1 MPLASRLR
9 AALSKPFLPAVF
21 FFSGVTFDSFTLT
34 RIDSLTDNLIL
45 LLYLSLL
52 GALIII
58 TARANMGEGAADV
71 SGEPGMVANAQAPA
85 ASLGLKTRSDASEA
99 GGCDIASS
107 WASSVLMVRA
117 QPYYPHAIQFLL
129 GGLYSAYTIFYFQSA
144 SLTATAV
151 FFGVL
156 VALLVGNEFLHDRL
170 SNLRLLVSLYAL
182 VVLSFFTFFLPALT
196 GLMNT
201 WVFLIG
207 AGLSAA
213 VTLQVVNLIYRGRPT
228 SSRWEPILSGLPAI
242 GLILVLVGFYFL
254 NWIPPVPLS
263 MKFGGVYQKVAKAD
277 GAYRLTFEQGA
288 WYQYWKRSDDPF
300 RGTGP
305 AYCFTAVF
313 APVDM
318 RTTIFHRWQ
327 YRPAA
332 GRDFSTTDRI
342 ALAIAGGREGGY
354 RGYTIK
360 QRVMPGDWRVDVE
373 TPEGRIIGRVSFRVE
388 EPSGEMPEFEA
399 ITY

>member
-1 MPLASRLR
+1 MTVARLR

-21 FFSGVTFDSFTLT
+21 FFSGVTFDSLTLS
-34 RIDSLTDNLIL
+34 RIDRLLDNLFL

-52 GALIII
+52 GALIIL
-58 TARANMGEGAADV
+58 TARMDTRMGAGAPPAGLDGV
-71 SGEPGMVANAQAPA
+71 PGLVA
-85 ASLGLKTRSDASEA
+85 
-99 GGCDIASS
+99 
-107 WASSVLMVRA
+107 RA

-129 GGLYSAYTIFYFQSA
+129 GGLYSAYTIFYLQSA

-151 FFGVL
+151 FFAVL

-182 VVLSFFTFFLPALT
+182 VVFSFFTFFLPALT
-196 GLMNT
+196 GWMNT

-207 AGLSAA
+207 VGLSVA
-213 VTLQVVNLIYRGRPT
+213 VTLEVVDLIYRGRPI
-228 SSRWEPILSGLPAI
+228 SSRWEPILSGLPAL
-242 GLILVLVGFYFL
+242 GLIVVLVGFYFL

-263 MKFGGVYQKVAKAD
+263 MKFGGIYHKITKAD
-277 GAYRLTFEQGA
+277 GTYQLIFEQGT
-288 WYQYWKRSDDPF
+288 WYQFWKRSDDPF
-300 RGTGP
+300 RGEEP

-318 RTTIFHRWQ
+318 RTTIYHRWQ

-342 ALAIAGGREGGY
+342 GFAISGGREGGY
-354 RGYTIK
+354 RVYTAK
-360 QRVMPGDWRVDVE
+360 QRLIPGDWRVDVE
-373 TPEGRIIGRVSFRVE
+373 TAEGRIIGRVRFRVE
-388 EPSGEMPEFEA
+388 EPGGAPLELNT

>member
-1 MPLASRLR
+1 MPLASMIR
-9 AALSKPFLPAVF
+9 AAFSKPLFPVVF

-34 RIDSLTDNLIL
+34 RIDSLLDNLGL

-52 GALIII
+52 GALIIL
-58 TARANMGEGAADV
+58 TARTD
-71 SGEPGMVANAQAPA
+71 
-85 ASLGLKTRSDASEA
+85 TRMNA
-99 GGCDIASS
+99 GGPVAGPDGALRLV
-107 WASSVLMVRA
+107 ARVR
-117 QPYYPHAIQFLL
+117 PYAPHAIQFLM
-129 GGLYSAYTIFYFQSA
+129 GGLFSAYTIFYLQSA
-144 SLTATAV
+144 SLTATAI

-182 VVLSFFTFFLPALT
+182 VVLSFFTFFLPVLT
-196 GLMNT
+196 GFMNT

-213 VTLQVVNLIYRGRPT
+213 VTLKVVELIYRGRPT
-228 SSRWEPILSGLPAI
+228 ASRWEPVLSVLPAI
-242 GLILVLVGFYFL
+242 GLIGLLVGFYFL

-263 MKFGGVYQKVAKAD
+263 MKFGGAYRQIAKAD
-277 GAYRLTFEQGA
+277 GAYRLTFDEGD

-305 AYCFTAVF
+305 VHCFTAVF
-313 APVDM
+313 APVNLH
-318 RTTIFHRWQ
+318 TTVYHRWQ

-342 ALAIAGGREGGY
+342 ALAISGGREGGY

-360 QRVMPGDWRVDVE
+360 QRVMPGDWRVDAE
-373 TPEGRIIGRVSFRVE
+373 TAEGRIIGRVSFRVE
-388 EPSGEMPEFEA
+388 ELDGEA
-399 ITY
+399 RALATITY

>member
-1 MPLASRLR
+1 MTASRLR

-52 GALIII
+52 GALIIL
-58 TARANMGEGAADV
+58 TARMDTRMGLEAPPAGLGGV
-71 SGEPGMVANAQAPA
+71 PGLVA
-85 ASLGLKTRSDASEA
+85 
-99 GGCDIASS
+99 
-107 WASSVLMVRA
+107 RA

-129 GGLYSAYTIFYFQSA
+129 GGLYSAYTIFYLQSA

-207 AGLSAA
+207 AGLSAG

-327 YRPAA
+327 YRPAG

>member
-1 MPLASRLR
+1 MTVARLR

-21 FFSGVTFDSFTLT
+21 FFSGVTFDSLTLS
-34 RIDSLTDNLIL
+34 RIDRLLDNLFL

-52 GALIII
+52 GALIIL
-58 TARANMGEGAADV
+58 TARMDTRMGAGAPPAGLDGV
-71 SGEPGMVANAQAPA
+71 PGLVA
-85 ASLGLKTRSDASEA
+85 
-99 GGCDIASS
+99 
-107 WASSVLMVRA
+107 RA

-129 GGLYSAYTIFYFQSA
+129 GGLYSAYTIFYLQSA

-151 FFGVL
+151 FFAVL

-182 VVLSFFTFFLPALT
+182 VVFSFFTFFLPALT
-196 GLMNT
+196 GWMNT

-207 AGLSAA
+207 VGLSAA
-213 VTLQVVNLIYRGRPT
+213 VTLEVVDLIYRGRPI
-228 SSRWEPILSGLPAI
+228 SSRWEPILSGLPAL
-242 GLILVLVGFYFL
+242 GLIVVLVGFYFL

-263 MKFGGVYQKVAKAD
+263 MKFGGIYHKITKAD
-277 GAYRLTFEQGA
+277 GTYQLIFEQGT
-288 WYQYWKRSDDPF
+288 WYQFWKRSDDPF
-300 RGTGP
+300 RGEEP

-318 RTTIFHRWQ
+318 RTTIYHRWQ

-342 ALAIAGGREGGY
+342 GFAISGGREGGY
-354 RGYTIK
+354 RVYTAK
-360 QRVMPGDWRVDVE
+360 QRLIPGDWRVDVE
-373 TPEGRIIGRVSFRVE
+373 TAEGRIIGRVRFRVE
-388 EPSGEMPEFEA
+388 EPGGAPLELNT

>member
-1 MPLASRLR
+1 MPLASMIR
-9 AALSKPFLPAVF
+9 AAFSKPLFPVVF
-21 FFSGVTFDSFTLT
+21 FFSGVTFDSVTLA
-34 RIDSLTDNLIL
+34 RIDSLLDNLVM

-52 GALIII
+52 GALIIL
-58 TARANMGEGAADV
+58 TARMDARMGVEAPPTGLGGV
-71 SGEPGMVANAQAPA
+71 PGLV
-85 ASLGLKTRSDASEA
+85 
-99 GGCDIASS
+99 
-107 WASSVLMVRA
+107 VRA

-129 GGLYSAYTIFYFQSA
+129 GGLFSAYTIFYLQSA
-144 SLTATAV
+144 SLTATTV

-170 SNLRLLVSLYAL
+170 SSLRLLVSLYAL
-182 VVLSFFTFFLPALT
+182 VVFSFFTFFLPVLT
-196 GLMNT
+196 GWMNT

-213 VTLQVVNLIYRGRPT
+213 VTLKVVELIYRGRPT
-228 SSRWEPILSGLPAI
+228 ASRWEPVLSVLPAI
-242 GLILVLVGFYFL
+242 GLIAVMVGFYLL

-263 MKFGGVYQKVAKAD
+263 MKFGGVYQKIAKAD
-277 GAYRLTFEQGA
+277 GAYRLTFEEGD

-300 RGTGP
+300 QGKEP

-318 RTTIFHRWQ
+318 RTTIYHRWQ

-342 ALAIAGGREGGY
+342 GFAISGGREGGY
-354 RGYTIK
+354 RVYTAK
-360 QRVMPGDWRVDVE
+360 QRLIPGDWRVDVE
-373 TPEGRIIGRVSFRVE
+373 TAEGRIIGRVRFRVE
-388 EPSGEMPEFEA
+388 ESTGAPLELDT

>member
-1 MPLASRLR
+1 MTVAGLR
-9 AALSKPFLPAVF
+9 AALSRPFLPAF
-21 FFSGVTFDSFTLT
+21 FFFTGVTFDSLTLT
-34 RIDSLTDNLIL
+34 RIDSLLDNLGL

-52 GALIII
+52 GVLIIL
-58 TARANMGEGAADV
+58 TARTDVRMGAEAQPACLNGI
-71 SGEPGMVANAQAPA
+71 PGLVA
-85 ASLGLKTRSDASEA
+85 
-99 GGCDIASS
+99 
-107 WASSVLMVRA
+107 RA

-129 GGLYSAYTIFYFQSA
+129 GGLYSAYTIFYLQSA

-182 VVLSFFTFFLPALT
+182 VVFSFFTFFLPVLT
-196 GLMNT
+196 GWMNT

-213 VTLQVVNLIYRGRPT
+213 VTLKVVDLIYRGRPT
-228 SSRWEPILSGLPAI
+228 SSRWEPILSGLPALGLI
-242 GLILVLVGFYFL
+242 GLLVGFYFL

-263 MKFGGVYQKVAKAD
+263 MKFGGVYHKVTKA
-277 GAYRLTFEQGA
+277 GETYQLAFEQGA
-288 WYQYWKRSDDPF
+288 WYQFWKRSDDPF
-300 RGTGP
+300 RGEGP

-318 RTTIFHRWQ
+318 RTTIYHRWQ
-327 YRPAA
+327 YRQS
-332 GRDFSTTDRI
+332 GGNFSTTDRI
-342 ALAIAGGREGGY
+342 AFTISGGREGGY
-354 RGYTIK
+354 RVYTAK
-360 QRVMPGDWRVDVE
+360 QLFIPGDWRVDTE
-373 TPEGRIIGRVSFRVE
+373 TGEGHIIGRVGFRVE
-388 EPSGEMPEFEA
+388 EPGDAPLELDT